1 MKQDK
6 PEWSCLTGVT
16 IVDLSQLLPGP
27 HATALLAQLGA
38 NVVKVEPPGSGDAS
52 RLLGDAVFAQFN
64 RGKRSVVLDIKT
76 PEGKAALMKLVR
88 DADALVE
95 GFRPGVMAKLGLDY
109 AALAQE
115 NPRIVMCS
123 ISGFGQTGPYA
134 NRPGHDLNYL
144 AQAGYWS
151 APAQIED
158 KVARPRVRL
167 ADYAA
172 ASHAALALAVAVM
185 SARQNG
191 RGQHL
196 DVSIH
201 DTTMAWVAPAA
212 WAARKRGADAPPPSS
227 LVMPDN
233 DLFETADGRHLA
245 LGILENKFW
254 IVLRDT
260 LGGEFPALTDVRF
273 ETRIGRLRHKN
284 EVRAALKAV
293 FATRTLAEW
302 IGALASV
309 DLPISPVLDADELF
323 DDPHVRARGMVRK
336 LDDGDAIALRFP
348 VKFSLGLP
356 DGDDR
361 VPELNEMWLDVS
373 ARNGAA

>member
-1 MKQDK
+1 MKHSK

-38 NVVKVEPPGSGDAS
+38 SVVKVEPPGAGDAS

-64 RGKRSVVLDIKT
+64 RGKRSVALDIRT
-76 PEGKAALMKLVR
+76 PEGKAALIGLVR
-88 DADALVE
+88 DADAIVE

-109 AALAQE
+109 AVLAQA

-134 NRPGHDLNYL
+134 HRPGHDLNYL

-151 APAQIED
+151 APAQVED
-158 KVARPRVRL
+158 KVSRPRVRL

-201 DTTMAWVAPAA
+201 DATMSWVAPAA
-212 WAARKRGADAPPPSS
+212 WAARKRGADASP

-254 IVLRDT
+254 IALRDA
-260 LGGEFPALTDVRF
+260 LGDEFPVLADERF
-273 ETRIGRLRHKN
+273 ETRIGRQRHKS
-284 EVRAALKAV
+284 EVHAVLKAV
-293 FATRTLAEW
+293 FATRSLAEW
-302 IGALASV
+302 SDALASF
-309 DLPISPVLDADELF
+309 DLPIAPVLDADELF
-323 DDPHVRARGMVRK
+323 DDPHVQARGMVREI
-336 LDDGDAIALRFP
+336 DGGQAIALRFP

-361 VPELNEMWLDVS
+361 VPALGEMSPDISTRDS
-373 ARNGAA
+373 AA